1 MHSDLFYLLGET
13 KRQMLKL
20 EEAEKDLLRALKFEV
35 HSPFVY
41 ESLGLLYKEVG
52 KYENAIPLLRS
63 FIDQLVRRLLI
74 SLGNPRGT

>member
-1 MHSDLFYLLGET
+1 
-13 KRQMLKL
+13 MLKY
-20 EEAEKDLLRALKFEV
+20 EEAEKDLLRALKFQV

-63 FIDQLVRRLLI
+63 FID
-74 SLGNPRGT
+74 